1 MNIYL
6 FFKIFKT
13 SYCGIPEPCGF
24 SLDKTKRLINPSIL
38 QIYEFK
44 IPKTGYNELSLSSPL
59 SVSRGS
65 FIGLF
70 NDGKGMNI
78 SSIQDDSYSDYY
90 WLADQSL
97 KRLDAN
103 KNIILLLNA
112 MVEKGFFRVE
122 FEVDVSIPF
131 FNSTYYSISMAASY
145 LDSNTSLTQTFN
157 ITNCNFLSFLNKF

>member
-1 MNIYL
+1 M
-6 FFKIFKT
+6 
-13 SYCGIPEPCGF
+13 
-24 SLDKTKRLINPSIL
+24 
-38 QIYEFK
+38 
-44 IPKTGYNELSLSSPL
+44 
-59 SVSRGS
+59 
-65 FIGLF
+65 GLA
-70 NDGKGMNI
+70 
-78 SSIQDDSYSDYY
+78 